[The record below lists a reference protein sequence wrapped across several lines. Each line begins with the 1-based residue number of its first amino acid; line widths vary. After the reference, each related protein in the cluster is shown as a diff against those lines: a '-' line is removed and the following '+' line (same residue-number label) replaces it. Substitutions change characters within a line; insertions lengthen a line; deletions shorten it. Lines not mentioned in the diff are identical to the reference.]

1 MINDLEAKILMTV
14 FTSNDDKYTDK
25 LLGTNPKYFSKEMQA
40 AIDIIRKKKIA
51 NELIDAGVVLNSIMP
66 EHEVWSVVENT
77 IYLAMDFD
85 GYLKEA
91 VKQYAI
97 ATLRNV
103 DTSTNE
109 TIIDGI
115 QKVQDELRSDTVNV
129 CQLTMGDI
137 GTDYFKYL
145 EDTTADIKTGWKVFD
160 NTYDIKKKNLVVF
173 CGRPAMAKT
182 AVSLTL
188 CMQLVKRDYKGIFF
202 SLEMSEKEIINRV
215 MTQETAIP
223 MYKLKNLQGFNSLT
237 PAQQGRIGIVS
248 GQLAKLKNK
257 LTFISATLTTNDI
270 RKMATN
276 YKQAYGLDYIVVDY
290 LQLVKPLVKNNNR
303 NVEVAEISM
312 ELKRI
317 AVDLDITVF
326 CLAQLS
332 RSVES
337 RPDKH
342 PIMSDLGES
351 GQIERDAN
359 VIIGLY
365 REDYYVDDSD
375 RKGILELCGLKNRD
389 GGIGDIDF
397 RFIREIQKVEEI

>member
-1 MINDLEAKILMTV
+1 MTV
-14 FTSNDDKYTDK
+14 FTSNDDKHTDK
-25 LLGTNPKYFSKEMQA
+25 LLGTNPKYFSKEMQN
-40 AIDIIRKKKIA
+40 AIDIIRKKKLA
-51 NELIDAGVVLNSIMP
+51 KELIDAGVVLNSIMP

-77 IYLAMDFD
+77 IYIAMDFD

-91 VKQYAI
+91 IKQYAI
-97 ATLRNV
+97 TILRNI

-109 TIIDGI
+109 TITDGI
-115 QKVQDELRSDTVNV
+115 QKAQDELRGESIEVS
-129 CQLTMGDI
+129 QLTMGDI
-137 GTDYFKYL
+137 GTGYFKYL
-145 EDTTADIKTGWKVFD
+145 EDTTSDLKTGWKVFD

-188 CMQLVKRDYKGIFF
+188 CMQLVKRKYKGIFF
-202 SLEMSEKEIINRV
+202 SLEMSDKEIINRV

-223 MYKLKNLQGFNSLT
+223 MNKIKNIQGFNSLT
-237 PAQQGRIGIVS
+237 PEQQGRIGIVS
-248 GQLAKLKNK
+248 GQLAKLKNR
-257 LTFISATLTTNDI
+257 LTFISATMTTNDI
-270 RKMATN
+270 RKIASN

-290 LQLVKPLVKNNNR
+290 LQLVKPIVKNNNR

-332 RSVES
+332 REVEK

-359 VIIGLY
+359 IIIGLY
-365 REDYYVDDSD
+365 REDYYIDDSE
-375 RKGILELCGLKNRD
+375 RQGILELCGLKNRD
-389 GGIGDIDF
+389 GGLGDIDF

>member
-1 MINDLEAKILMTV
+1 MTV
-14 FTSNDDKYTDK
+14 FTSGDDKHIEK
-25 LLGTNPKYFSKEMQA
+25 LLNTNPKYYSKEMQT

-51 NELIDAGVVLNSIMP
+51 KELIDAGAVLTSIMP
-66 EHEVWSVVENT
+66 EHEVWNVVENT
-77 IYLAMDFD
+77 VYQAMDYD

-91 VKQYAI
+91 VKNYAI
-97 ATLRNV
+97 TTLRTM

-109 TIIDGI
+109 IILENI
-115 QKVQDELRSDTVNV
+115 QKVQDELRGESIEVS
-129 CQLTMGDI
+129 QLTMGDI

-145 EDTTADIKTGWKVFD
+145 EDVTSNIKTGWKVFD
-160 NTYDIKKKNLVVF
+160 RTYDIKKKNLVVF

-188 CMQLVKRDYKGIFF
+188 SMQLVKNGYKGIFF
-202 SLEMSEKEIINRV
+202 SLEMSNKEIINRV

-223 MYKLKNLQGFNSLT
+223 MWKLKNLDGFNRLT
-237 PAQQGRIGIVS
+237 PAEQGRIGITT
-248 GQLAKLKNK
+248 GNLAKLKNK
-257 LTFISATLTTNDI
+257 LTFVSATLTTSDI
-270 RKMATN
+270 RKIATN

-290 LQLVKPLVKNNNR
+290 LQLVKPIVKNNNR
-303 NVEVAEISM
+303 AVEVAEISM

-317 AVDLDITVF
+317 AVDLDIAVF

-332 RSVES
+332 RAVES

-365 REDYYVDDSD
+365 REDYYNDESD